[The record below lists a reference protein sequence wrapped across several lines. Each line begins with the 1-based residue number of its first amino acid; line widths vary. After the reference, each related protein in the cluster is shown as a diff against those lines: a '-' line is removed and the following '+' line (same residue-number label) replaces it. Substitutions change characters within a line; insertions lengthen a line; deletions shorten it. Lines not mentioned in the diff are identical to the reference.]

1 MIERE
6 PNVRTGVE
14 LFHSDE
20 KMRIEAA
27 TYSIELA
34 QHSPYMTLKDA
45 EREQWALL
53 SILSDVRGGGQD
65 AAYELPAALSTRMTM
80 NAMFRQVGRAYVRVQ
95 AKLGV
100 PAYYYAMLIA
110 GKKIKSQNK
119 RALRNLGYKR

>member
-27 TYSIELA
+27 TYSVELA

-53 SILSDVRGGGQD
+53 SILSDVHGGGQD
-65 AAYELPAALSTRMTM
+65 AAYELPAAQSTPYDDECH
-80 NAMFRQVGRAYVRVQ
+80 VSPSRARVC
-95 AKLGV
+95 AR
-100 PAYYYAMLIA
+100 A
-110 GKKIKSQNK
+110 GKTR
-119 RALRNLGYKR
+119 RAGLLLCHAYCW